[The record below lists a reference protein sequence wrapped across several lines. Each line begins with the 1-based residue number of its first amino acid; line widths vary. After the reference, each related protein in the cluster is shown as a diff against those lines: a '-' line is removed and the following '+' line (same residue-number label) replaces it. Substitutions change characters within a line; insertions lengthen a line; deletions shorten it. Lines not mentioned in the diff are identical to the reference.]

1 MHKGSILLRCFC
13 LQHPCDHLQSSIS
26 QTLNT
31 ATSHPRIRTCKGHNH
46 ALDASL
52 YHRLRAGGG
61 AALMTTGLERDD
73 DRAALGAPTGLGKRT
88 HLGMG
93 LTCLGVKAFSR
104 QRSLRIEHHR
114 THQRIGA
121 GLAFRQGRKPQRPA
135 HPKGPAVG
143 AGLHQLSGWVC
154 TSRHSP
160 TT

>member
-1 MHKGSILLRCFC
+1 M
-13 LQHPCDHLQSSIS
+13 
-26 QTLNT
+26 
-31 ATSHPRIRTCKGHNH
+31 A
-46 ALDASL
+46 
-52 YHRLRAGGG
+52 
-61 AALMTTGLERDD
+61 TGLERDD

-93 LTCLGVKAFSR
+93 LTCLGVKAFAR
-104 QRSLRIEHHR
+104 QRSLSIQHHR
-114 THQRIGA
+114 THQGIGA
-121 GLAFRQGRKPQRPA
+121 GLASRQGRKLQRPA